1 MTEEIDAVLFDAG
14 GTLIDFRPHRAELF
28 SEILRAN
35 GFEVDA
41 PTVNKAMVRADGR
54 FDGDF
59 ALLDGKDV
67 AWFWEKYDASVAQEV
82 GFRGDMSRLEKD
94 LSSRFGKVV
103 PEVDSWVAYPDA
115 RPTLEG
121 LRRRGMRLGLVS
133 NATDLARKV
142 LDNLDLSK
150 YFEFMVLS
158 DEVGVRK
165 PSPEI
170 FSIALK
176 AAGTRPNRALYVGDK
191 FSVDIVGASR
201 AGMHAVLLDRE
212 DAYPRAGCI
221 RARDLRFFRRF
232 F

>member
-28 SEILRAN
+28 SEILREN
-35 GFEVDA
+35 GLEVDA
-41 PTVNKAMVRADGR
+41 PTVNMAMVKADGH
-54 FDGDF
+54 FDGEF
-59 ALLDGKDV
+59 ALLDGKDE
-67 AWFWEKYDASVAQEV
+67 AWFWEKYDAFVAQEV
-82 GFRGDMSRLEKD
+82 GFKGDMSRLEKD

-115 RPTLEG
+115 KPTLEG
-121 LRRRGMRLGLVS
+121 LRRRDFRLGLVS

-158 DEVGVRK
+158 DEVGIRK

-170 FSIALK
+170 FKVALK

-191 FSVDIVGASR
+191 LSVDVMGASR
-201 AGMHAVLLDRE
+201 AGLHAVLLDRE
-212 DAYPRAGCI
+212 DTYPRAECI
-221 RARDLRFFRRF
+221 RARNLGFFRRF
-232 F
+232 Y